1 MTSTSKN
8 ARVAGFLYLLLTIA
22 APIRLFYIPS
32 TLFVH
37 GDATATASNIAA
49 HESLFRLG
57 IVSDLISG
65 TI

>member
-22 APIRLFYIPS
+22 APIRLFLIPS

-37 GDATATASNIAA
+37 GDATATASNPANT
-49 HESLFRLG
+49 SLIF
-57 IVSDLISG
+57 
-65 TI
+65 